1 MLNHLLEW
9 VPNTLRGHPELAI
22 FLTLAI
28 GYWIGARKF
37 GSFSLGAV
45 TGTLLTG
52 IVIGQ
57 LGIEISDQIKSIF
70 FIMFLFA
77 VGFGVGPQFVRGI
90 ASDGLPQALFAVV
103 ICLLVLASVV
113 GAAMVS
119 GYGPG
124 LAAGLLAGS
133 QTISAS
139 IGIATD
145 AMARSGLSPDQLT
158 EQENL
163 IPVAYAITYIFGTIG
178 TGWILAYVGPKLL
191 RIDLAAE
198 CARYEREKSIGAPAS
213 GMGSAW
219 HQHEIRAFRIP
230 EGGRVAGLTVAQAEA
245 AADGER
251 LFIEGLRQG
260 GKLVEPSPDLVLAAG
275 DVVAVSGQRQ
285 ALVTLSNMTEEVEDR
300 ELIDIPVE
308 AVDVLVTAQSADG
321 KQLIALAQEP
331 FARGVYLNAI
341 RRGSA
346 GVEVPILAQ
355 TELHRGDIVR
365 ITGTKTHT
373 DRVVEALGYADRPT
387 TITDMVLV
395 GLGICIGGLIGSLV
409 LPVNGVPITL
419 GTAGGA
425 LVAGI
430 LLGWY
435 RTVNP
440 RIGNVPESTLWFM
453 NSVGL
458 NVFIAVVGISAG
470 PTFIAGLQ
478 QAGFGIF
485 FAGLFATSVPMLLAP
500 LIGKYVFH
508 FDPAVN
514 LGCCGG
520 ARTSTA
526 SVAMVGDVA
535 KSNVPMLGYTV
546 PYAVANTLLTL
557 WGLAVVLLIQAGPT
571 AVTPAVATTEPAAIT
586 APADPATATA
596 DDPE

>member
-1 MLNHLLEW
+1 MLTTLIEW
-9 VPNTLRGHPELAI
+9 IPHTLRAHPELAI

-28 GYWIGARKF
+28 GYWIGAKKF

-52 IVIGQ
+52 IVVGQ
-57 LGIEISDQIKSIF
+57 LGIEVSDQIKSIF
-70 FIMFLFA
+70 FLMFLFA

-103 ICLLVLASVV
+103 ICLVILACVV
-113 GAAMVS
+113 GSALFM

-145 AMARSGLSPDQLT
+145 AMARTGLSGDQLT
-158 EQENL
+158 DQDNL
-163 IPVAYAITYIFGTIG
+163 IPVAYAITYIFGTVG
-178 TGWILAYVGPKLL
+178 TGWILAYLGPTLL
-191 RIDLAAE
+191 RVDLVAE
-198 CARYEREKSIGAPAS
+198 CARYEREHSMGARAG

-219 HQHEIRAFRIP
+219 HQHEIRAFLIPSDARI
-230 EGGRVAGLTVAQAEA
+230 AGLTVADAEA
-245 AADGER
+245 ER
-251 LFIEGLRQG
+251 LFIERLRRDD
-260 GKLVEPSPDLVLAAG
+260 KLVDPAPDMVLQPG
-275 DVVAVSGQRQ
+275 DVVAVSGRRE
-285 ALVTLSNMTEEVEDR
+285 ALVKLSNMTEEVEDR

-308 AVDVLVTAQSADG
+308 AVDILVTSKSVDG
-321 KQLIALAQEP
+321 RKLIDLSLDLSQEP

-346 GVEVPILAQ
+346 GVEVPVLAQ
-355 TELHRGDIVR
+355 TELHRGDILRV
-365 ITGTKTHT
+365 TGTKTHT
-373 DRVVEALGYADRPT
+373 DRVVAALGYADRPT
-387 TITDMVLV
+387 TVTNMVLV
-395 GLGICIGGLIGSLV
+395 GLGICIGGLLGSLI
-409 LPVNGVPITL
+409 LPVEGIPITL
-419 GTAGGA
+419 GTSGGA
-425 LVAGI
+425 LIAGI

-440 RIGNVPESTLWFM
+440 QVGNVPESTLWFM

-478 QAGFGIF
+478 QAGFGLF
-485 FAGLFATSVPMLLAP
+485 FAGIFATAVPMVLAP

-508 FDPAVN
+508 FDPAIN

-526 SVAMVGDVA
+526 SGAMVSEVA
-535 KSNVPMLGYTV
+535 GSNVPMLGYTV
-546 PYAVANTLLTL
+546 PYAVSNTLLTL
-557 WGLAVVLLIQAGPT
+557 WGLAVVLLIQAGPN
-571 AVTPAVATTEPAAIT
+571 AVIP
-586 APADPATATA
+586 TATA
-596 DDPE
+596 AEEPPAATAPSDTGATE

>member
-1 MLNHLLEW
+1 MIEHLIHW
-9 VPNTLRGHPELAI
+9 IPNTLRAHPELAI
-22 FLTLAI
+22 FITLGV
-28 GYWIGARKF
+28 GYWVGARKF

-45 TGTLLTG
+45 TGTLLAG
-52 IVIGQ
+52 ILVGQ
-57 LGIEISDQIKSIF
+57 FGIEISDQIKSIF

-77 VGFGVGPQFVRGI
+77 VGFGVGPQFVRGV
-90 ASDGLPQALFAVV
+90 ASDGLPQAVFAVV
-103 ICLLVLASVV
+103 ICLIVLACVV
-113 GAAMVS
+113 GAAWVA

-145 AMARSGLSPDQLT
+145 AMARGGLSAEQIT

-163 IPVAYAITYIFGTIG
+163 IPVAYAITYIFGTVG
-178 TGWILAYVGPKLL
+178 TGWILAFVGPKLL
-191 RIDLAAE
+191 RIDLVAE
-198 CARYEREKSIGAPAS
+198 CARYERENSIGAPAA

-230 EGGRVAGLTVAQAEA
+230 AGGRVAGLTVAAAEA

-251 LFIEGLRQG
+251 LFIEGLRRG
-260 GKLVEPSPDLVLAAG
+260 DELIDPTPDTVLEPG
-275 DVVAVSGQRQ
+275 DVAAVSGRRE
-285 ALVTLSNMTEEVEDR
+285 ALVMLSNMTEEVEDR
-300 ELIDIPVE
+300 ALIDIPVE
-308 AVDVLVTAQSADG
+308 AVDVLITSKDADG
-321 KQLIALAQEP
+321 RKLIDLSREP
-331 FARGVYLNAI
+331 FARGVYLNSI
-341 RRGSA
+341 RRGA
-346 GVEVPILAQ
+346 TGLELPILAQ

-373 DRVVEALGYADRPT
+373 DRVVAALGYADRPT
-387 TITDMVLV
+387 SVANMVLV
-395 GLGICIGGLIGSLV
+395 GLGICIGGLLGSLV
-409 LPVNGVPITL
+409 LPVHGIPITL

-425 LVAGI
+425 LVAGL

-435 RTVNP
+435 RTVDP
-440 RIGNVPESTLWFM
+440 RLGNVPESTLWFM

-485 FAGLFATSVPMLLAP
+485 FAGLFATTVPMLLAP
-500 LIGKYVFH
+500 LIGKYVFR
-508 FDPAVN
+508 FDPAIN

-526 SVAMVGDVA
+526 SVAMVGDA
-535 KSNVPMLGYTV
+535 AQSNVPMLGYTV
-546 PYAVANTLLTL
+546 PYAVSNTLLTL

-571 AVTPAVATTEPAAIT
+571 GVT
-586 APADPATATA
+586 PADPAADAPAALTAPA
-596 DDPE
+596 EPANGPGE